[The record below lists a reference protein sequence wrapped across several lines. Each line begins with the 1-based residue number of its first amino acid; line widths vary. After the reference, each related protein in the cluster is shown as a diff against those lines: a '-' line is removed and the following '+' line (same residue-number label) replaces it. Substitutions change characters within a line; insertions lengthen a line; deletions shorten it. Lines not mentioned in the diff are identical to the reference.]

1 MNTREIN
8 GSAWQLEYYFITAIP
23 LAFLTALLPLIVP
36 AVFSFL
42 RRHPTAT
49 AHLNLQRTLH
59 WPMVITTLVLN
70 LWSDIRWFIVDPTS
84 PLSSVI
90 TGAKII
96 LLRLLAR
103 SIDFGILARLRQL
116 RSSKSESGPD
126 LLLPLKKEI
135 LVRILLLLF
144 ATGSFLAS
152 TLAYPFLELPTYF
165 IYFFLVW
172 RKYWKQKQ
180 NELKESSP
188 L

>member
-8 GSAWQLEYYFITAIP
+8 GSAWQLRYYFITAIP
-23 LAFLTALLPLIVP
+23 LAFLAVLLPLIVP

-42 RRHPTAT
+42 RRHPTA
-49 AHLNLQRTLH
+49 HLDLQRALH
-59 WPMVITTLVLN
+59 WPMVITTLALN
-70 LWSDIRWFIVDPTS
+70 LCSDIRWFIVDPTS

-96 LLRLLAR
+96 LLCLLAR

-116 RSSKSESGPD
+116 RSSNSESGPD

-172 RKYWKQKQ
+172 RKSRKQKQ
-180 NELKESSP
+180 NERKESSP